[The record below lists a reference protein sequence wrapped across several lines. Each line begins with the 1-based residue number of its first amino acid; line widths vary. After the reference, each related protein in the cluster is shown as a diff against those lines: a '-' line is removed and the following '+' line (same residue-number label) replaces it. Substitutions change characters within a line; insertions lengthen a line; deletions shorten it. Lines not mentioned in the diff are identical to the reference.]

1 MAQLNGVKFNRIKLQ
16 QLKII
21 LRYICGGALM
31 TVIRA
36 GLVGLQV
43 SSDISGQIL
52 CSLLIHLCSLIK
64 EHVKFAES
72 LGLQPGVFFSLHVD
86 LRGLYVALRYII
98 YLVIFTYLSTRL
110 VGEELCFI
118 PLDIDSI
125 LHSAPEDLG
134 LFFDSMYCLQ

>member
-1 MAQLNGVKFNRIKLQ
+1 MAQLNVVKFNRIKLQ

-64 EHVKFAES
+64 EHVKFAWS
-72 LGLQPGVFFSLHVD
+72 
-86 LRGLYVALRYII
+86 
-98 YLVIFTYLSTRL
+98 
-110 VGEELCFI
+110 
-118 PLDIDSI
+118 
-125 LHSAPEDLG
+125 
-134 LFFDSMYCLQ
+134 LFFIACGPQGLICGFALYNLFSHFYLLVN